1 MMGMKWLD
9 QKEGKTGTMDTYMD
23 TTDNFKKDKISLATD
38 FIGGPAGT

>member
-23 TTDNFKKDKISLATD
+23 TTDNFKKDKIS
-38 FIGGPAGT
+38 